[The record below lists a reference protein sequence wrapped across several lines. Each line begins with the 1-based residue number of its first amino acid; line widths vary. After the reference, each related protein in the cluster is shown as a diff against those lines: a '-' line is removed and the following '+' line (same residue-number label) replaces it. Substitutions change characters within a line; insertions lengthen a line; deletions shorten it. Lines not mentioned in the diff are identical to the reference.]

1 VAPKKNLG
9 CDYVSTIDRASI
21 FARFS
26 HYFSAWTI
34 ALPTVVGIATAA
46 ALAVIF
52 QATGGTEGWVLHPAA
67 LKPMLLV
74 AALVAGCCLPLGAR
88 EGRSRPLRLWRLFRL
103 PVLAA
108 CITIILLALGSAS
121 HPPLLILATTFGAGL
136 LIGVSRGLTMTLQF
150 DRVWSLISLP
160 RTMDTLC
167 VAILLILAAGMSM
180 GGALVGSGGA
190 PCGLVAI
197 AISVLCAPASEGQ
210 SPRRTLPH

>member
-1 VAPKKNLG
+1 M
-9 CDYVSTIDRASI
+9 STIDRASI

-34 ALPTVVGIATAA
+34 ALPTAVGIATAA

-52 QATGGTEGWVLHPAA
+52 QATVGTEGWVLHPAA

-88 EGRSRPLRLWRLFRL
+88 EGRSRPLRLWRL
-103 PVLAA
+103 VLAA
-108 CITIILLALGSAS
+108 CIAIILLALGSAS

-190 PCGLVAI
+190 PCGLAAI